1 MSILNNGNIR
11 KRSIMPILA
20 HLVRSVT
27 SKHHS
32 AADGCLFSVSYI
44 PGVTISIYIEPGHSK
59 AE

>member
-1 MSILNNGNIR
+1 
-11 KRSIMPILA
+11 MPILA

-44 PGVTISIYIEPGHSK
+44 PGVTVSIYVEPGRSK
-59 AE
+59 VE